1 MSLTTL
7 CCKRL
12 RAGATRTPVKS
23 FAQRCGP
30 WSVRNS
36 DTRLSLP
43 RCEPPSMKATPAAL
57 PRAMFLSV
65 SVRSSTFPRRH
76 VSPWPGSV
84 FRIRAEADLFNI
96 GLYTFRTWG
105 EIQTDRYIRQLEDCC
120 QLLADNPALGRP
132 CDKTRRGLRRMKQGK
147 HVVFYREE
155 PGGILISRILH
166 QSMLPEKQ
174 AIDDE
179 DDTPD
184 SL

>member
-1 MSLTTL
+1 MLAL
-7 CCKRL
+7 KR
-12 RAGATRTPVKS
+12 
-23 FAQRCGP
+23 
-30 WSVRNS
+30 RN
-36 DTRLSLP
+36 DNL
-43 RCEPPSMKATPAAL
+43 
-57 PRAMFLSV
+57 
-65 SVRSSTFPRRH
+65 
-76 VSPWPGSV
+76 
-84 FRIRAEADLFNI
+84 AEVDLFNI

-132 CDKTRRGLRRMKQGK
+132 CDEIRPGLRRMKQGK
-147 HVVFYREE
+147 HVVFYRQE

-166 QSMLPEKQ
+166 QSILPEKQ